1 MTDQTKKTPTDVP
14 SILSTVATIV
24 EAVLAGQALSP
35 SADRASTWKA
45 AYRDNM
51 ANTQPWFSLGW
62 GRI

>member
-1 MTDQTKKTPTDVP
+1 MTGQTKQTPTDVP

-24 EAVLAGQALSP
+24 EAVLAGQGLSP

-45 AYRDNM
+45 AYRENM
-51 ANTQPWFSLGW
+51 ANAQPWFGIGW